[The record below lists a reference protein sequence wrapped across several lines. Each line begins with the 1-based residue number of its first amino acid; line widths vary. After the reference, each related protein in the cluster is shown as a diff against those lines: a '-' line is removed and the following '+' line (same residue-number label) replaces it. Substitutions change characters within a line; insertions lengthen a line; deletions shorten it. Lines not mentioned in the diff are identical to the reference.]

1 MQCQDSHLKWAPL
14 QNCLEFNRASVRAAV
29 AEQEWAAHPDV
40 LYAHPLVEAGKRV
53 TGGGDGMPT
62 WVCEFMVT
70 KPTVEE
76 AIEFVTQ
83 IEQSLQAPPTPLCP
97 LIT

>member
-1 MQCQDSHLKWAPL
+1 M
-14 QNCLEFNRASVRAAV
+14 RAAV

>member
-1 MQCQDSHLKWAPL
+1 M
-14 QNCLEFNRASVRAAV
+14 
-29 AEQEWAAHPDV
+29 
-40 LYAHPLVEAGKRV
+40 LYAHPLVEAGKKV

-76 AIEFVTQ
+76 AIEFVTH
-83 IEQSLQAPPTPLCP
+83 IEHSLQARPL
-97 LIT
+97 LTLAHQLTNGDSW